1 MGNRFSATQLAPTF
15 ATPLRYRVDPDAQDT
30 GEHLGTF
37 ATCLD
42 YISYEMP
49 LRLVE
54 TGLCFNTPAGDD
66 PDLWPS
72 DHVGI
77 WADFD
82 LGWREGS

>member
-1 MGNRFSATQLAPTF
+1 
-15 ATPLRYRVDPDAQDT
+15 
-30 GEHLGTF
+30 
-37 ATCLD
+37 
-42 YISYEMP
+42 MP